1 MENPR
6 RTAIGITAIL
16 LLALLVVAAPGGSVA
31 VAIVSDTVQVFFLAL
46 IAYGLVIV
54 HRRQEEWLDSLADRD
69 RAIVYFSLAIGLLAI
84 VGADRLRSL
93 WNGGI
98 VLVVLIVGICAA
110 AIHLIWR
117 RSHGWAP

>member
-31 VAIVSDTVQVFFLAL
+31 VAIVSDTVQVFFLAI